1 MEELNVKKT
10 KYFVIAIIILI
21 ILGVLLIIHFNNKE
35 MVNGENKENDKTV
48 EVKPTDEV
56 VTTTKKRVVI
66 KEVSNEVKEEVIYKS
81 VIDDENKLVYN
92 YKLTNEITES
102 DKLIS
107 KKMEI
112 SDLLKEK
119 NIIGLYDI
127 SLYDVNLV
135 KKSVNNSL
143 ITIKMPLTDELK
155 GYEDY
160 KIVYINDNNE
170 ISSEVFESKVSEDY
184 IEFNTTHLSMF
195 GIIGT
200 KKIEAEDKVVVDLSK
215 ATIDVKVNGE
225 VVNNVTNILLKK
237 DDKVELVVNN
247 ISENVEVYYGLRPTG
262 MENFEYQKYDGT
274 VNLDN
279 GINYTLFVKVLYGEN
294 NRLFEVGKIGLYDV
308 VYEYDKNAELKG
320 NVIIGELNSDK
331 NNNLNV
337 VIDNVNEEVK
347 KEASAVT
354 SEGVINNNELNSNVT
369 TTNSEKQN
377 ISNNSATIT
386 INGNI
391 YLVEETD
398 ISELKMTGYL
408 YIDTEE
414 NIIFNKDANG
424 IVLDGLYN
432 LTIRSKV
439 FTLNGN
445 KYTYEYKDEGIVI
458 YQIATTDGEIVQD
471 KTLGYPIISTEVFNG
486 LFSGNYEII
495 LNKEESNLIIGKVD
509 ETSKGTDNN
518 NVSLESG
525 ENENY
530 NSGENVTTNPEE
542 TTKE

>member
-107 KKMEI
+107 KKLEI

-143 ITIKMPLTDELK
+143 ITIKIPLTDELK